1 MIVYRDEAV
10 TVVNK
15 PAGMLSEP
23 GGNGRNVISAV
34 RELTGTE
41 CRPVH
46 RLDRGTGGLMV
57 LANTAAA
64 AAALSAAIAE
74 GRMEKTYLAAVCG
87 RPEPPEGEMRDLLFR
102 DAGKNK
108 SYTVRRMR
116 KGVREARLA
125 YRTLGS
131 EDTENGPLTLV
142 SVTLDTGR
150 THQIRVQFAS
160 RGMPLAG
167 DGKYGSRSRGPA
179 PALFSAGL
187 RFPHPVTGEPMAF
200 RALPDPETEAWR
212 PAAALLSACAADMRN
227 MRKDGEGADDG

>member
-57 LANTAAA
+57 LANTAQA

-74 GRMEKTYLAAVCG
+74 GRMEKTYLAAVG
-87 RPEPPEGEMRDLLFR
+87 GTPEPPEGEMRDLLFH
-102 DAGKNK
+102 DTGKNR
-108 SYTVRRMR
+108 SYVVRRMR
-116 KGVREARLA
+116 KGVREARLT

-131 EDTENGPLTLV
+131 TETENGLLTLV

-167 DGKYGSRSRGPA
+167 DRKYGSRFRSSV

-187 RFPHPVTGEPMAF
+187 RFPHPVTGEMMTF
-200 RALPDPETEAWR
+200 RALPDPEEEPWQPAADLLRR
-212 PAAALLSACAADMRN
+212 PAAAR
-227 MRKDGEGADDG
+227 GETEEGSDNR

>member
-1 MIVYRDEAV
+1 MIVYRDGAV

-23 GGNGRNVISAV
+23 GGNGRDVISAV

-46 RLDRGTGGLMV
+46 RLDRGTAGLMV
-57 LANTAAA
+57 LANTAQA

-87 RPEPPEGEMRDLLFR
+87 RPEPPEGEMRDLLFH
-102 DAGKNK
+102 DAGRNK

-116 KGVREARLA
+116 KGVREARLT

-131 EDTENGPLTLV
+131 SDTENGPLTLV

-167 DGKYGSRSRGPA
+167 DGRYGGRSRGPA

-200 RALPDPETEAWR
+200 RALPDPEQEVWK
-212 PAAALLSACAADMRN
+212 PAAELLRALAARS
-227 MRKDGEGADDG
+227 GEQTEEGADNG